1 MPFNL
6 SNIHSERIT
15 RVYVTDKT
23 TSPPTEYLLGAVGE
37 YNVHQYVKPFEITAN
52 DGTTVARWWDVDLTL
67 PMLETDAN
75 SLLNLYD
82 QVTSKRADVLI
93 VGNKSFAFYD
103 VSISIEHDRGNRKTA
118 STVTLHVKGGHKSL
132 NSASGLLSTV
142 IPDKDGNP
150 NEMVFIPAF
159 RTDTNYTTIIPV
171 TNPKDTNVHPAFIV
185 NGQRIPGFWV
195 AKYQACLI
203 DANGNVQTPTTA
215 RDTDASITGSGLR
228 ASSRYWRPPQ
238 VNIDFP
244 RAQLACSQM
253 NGGNITGFHLMTN
266 AERAAIALWVALT
279 GTPRPR
285 GNNNRGSD
293 YYDPTVVG
301 TVVPGFGAN
310 AWYSGSGGLSTS
322 HNQLANGVFD
332 LNGNVWQWMDGLQV
346 VNGRIYVAGNLNASP
361 TGAGNGFGVS
371 SANYYDTGWFY
382 AWDTAGSVYLSTTGP
397 GTGSGGITVDFVS
410 VTGGGSDTLKQLALA
425 PIGGSFNDAL
435 QVATN
440 QTSTATFGGAQTN
453 GIAAGVNAINLVEV
467 ASNARSYIGF
477 RCAYIGNI

>member
-82 QVTSKRADVLI
+82 QITSKRADVLI
-93 VGNKSFAFYD
+93 VGNTSFAFYD

-132 NSASGLLSTV
+132 SSASGLLSTV

-159 RTDTNYTTIIPV
+159 RTDTSYTTIIPV
-171 TNPKDTNVHPAFIV
+171 ANPNDTNVHPAFIV

-203 DANGNVQTPTTA
+203 DVNGNVQTPTTM
-215 RDTDASITGSGLR
+215 RNTDASITGSGLR

-238 VNIDFP
+238 VYIDLP

-266 AERAAIALWVALT
+266 AERAAIVLWIALT
-279 GTPRPR
+279 GMPRPR
-285 GNNNRGSD
+285 GNNSSGSD

-301 TVVPGFGAN
+301 TLVPGLSPP
-310 AWYSGSGGLSTS
+310 AWYSGSGGPSTS
-322 HNQLANGVFD
+322 HNRLANGVFD
-332 LNGNVWQWMDGLQV
+332 LNGNTWEWLDGLQL
-346 VNGRIYVAGNLNASP
+346 VNGRIYVAGNLNVSP

-382 AWDTAGSVYLSTTGP
+382 AWSTAGQIYLSTTGP
-397 GTGSGGITVDFVS
+397 GTGNGATDATFVS
-410 VTGGGSDTLKQLALA
+410 ITGGGSDTLKQLALA
-425 PIGGSFNDAL
+425 PIGGSFPDRL
-435 QVATN
+435 YVATN
-440 QTSTATFGGAQTN
+440 LTSVAAFSGGQS
-453 GIAAGVNAINLVEV
+453 GGSAGVNALDLQDTANSALPH
-467 ASNARSYIGF
+467 IGF